1 MSRFRSEVL
10 DWFESGR
17 VAPGREAEALRVAGI
32 APSAGEWR
40 AFLGQLTL
48 WLGTIALASAVIFF
62 FAFNWDDL
70 GRFAKFG
77 LVEAA
82 ILAGLLACWR
92 LDLDGPAGK
101 AVLLLLS
108 LLAGALL
115 ALTGPIYQ
123 TGADPF
129 QLFAWWA
136 VLILPWVLV
145 GRFAKFG
152 LVESAIVA
160 GLLAC
165 WRLDLEGPAGKA
177 VLLLLSLLAGALLAL
192 TGQIYQTGADTFQLF
207 AWWAVLIL
215 PWVLVS
221 RFSPLW
227 LVWLALLNLAVYLYF
242 QIAWELEGLLWAL
255 FGLNSLAL
263 IGWEAAHRMGVEWLR
278 DDWPPRLVAIGSG
291 VFATAL
297 VVWATMGGDGGG
309 SVALAVLAYLAWLAA
324 FYFWYRRR
332 RPDLFMLAGGVL
344 SLIVATVTLLSRNMF
359 DSGSTGFLLIGLVV
373 IGMSAGGAIWLKS
386 VGREQRA

>member
-10 DWFESGR
+10 DWFGAGR
-17 VAPGREAEALRVAGI
+17 VAPGREVEALRVAGI
-32 APSAGEWR
+32 TPSAGQWR

-92 LDLDGPAGK
+92 LDLDGA
-101 AVLLLLS
+101 
-108 LLAGALL
+108 
-115 ALTGPIYQ
+115 
-123 TGADPF
+123 
-129 QLFAWWA
+129 
-136 VLILPWVLV
+136 
-145 GRFAKFG
+145 
-152 LVESAIVA
+152 
-160 GLLAC
+160 
-165 WRLDLEGPAGKA
+165 AGKA

-192 TGQIYQTGADTFQLF
+192 TGQIYQTGADTYQLF

-215 PWVLVS
+215 PWVLVG

-242 QIAWELEGLLWAL
+242 QIAWDEEGLIWTL
-255 FGLNSLAL
+255 FGLNALAL
-263 IGWEAAHRMGVEWLR
+263 LGWEAAHRAGVAWLR
-278 DDWPPRLVAIGSG
+278 DDWPPRLAAIGSA

-297 VVWATMGGDGGG
+297 ILWAIMGSSGG
-309 SVALAVLAYLAWLAA
+309 SSALAALAYLAWLASL
-324 FYFWYRRR
+324 YGWYRHR
-332 RPDLFMLAGGVL
+332 RPDLFMLAMGLL
-344 SLIVATVTLLSRNMF
+344 SLIVATAA
-359 DSGSTGFLLIGLVV
+359 FL
-373 IGMSAGGAIWLKS
+373 
-386 VGREQRA
+386 

>member
-1 MSRFRSEVL
+1 MSGLRSEVL
-10 DWFESGR
+10 DWIDAGR
-17 VAPGREAEALRVAGI
+17 VVAGREQDVLREAGI
-32 APSAGEWR
+32 APSPAAWR

-48 WLGTIALASAVIFF
+48 WLGTIALAAAVIFF

-70 GRFAKFG
+70 GRYAKFG

-82 ILAGLLACWR
+82 IVAGLLVCWR
-92 LDLDGPAGK
+92 VDLDGLSGK
-101 AVLLLLS
+101 AILLLLS

-115 ALTGPIYQ
+115 ALTGQVYQ
-123 TGADPF
+123 TGADTW

-145 GRFAKFG
+145 GRF
-152 LVESAIVA
+152 
-160 GLLAC
+160 
-165 WRLDLEGPAGKA
+165 
-177 VLLLLSLLAGALLAL
+177 
-192 TGQIYQTGADTFQLF
+192 
-207 AWWAVLIL
+207 
-215 PWVLVS
+215 
-221 RFSPLW
+221 SPLW
-227 LVWLALLNLAVYLYF
+227 LLWLALLNLAAFLYF

-255 FGLNSLAL
+255 FALNSLAL
-263 IGWEAAHRMGVEWLR
+263 IGWEAAHRIGVAWLR
-278 DDWPPRLVAIGSG
+278 DDWPPRLAAIGSG

-297 VVWATMGGDGGG
+297 IVWAIMGGDGAG

-359 DSGSTGFLLIGLVV
+359 DTGSSGFLLIGLVV